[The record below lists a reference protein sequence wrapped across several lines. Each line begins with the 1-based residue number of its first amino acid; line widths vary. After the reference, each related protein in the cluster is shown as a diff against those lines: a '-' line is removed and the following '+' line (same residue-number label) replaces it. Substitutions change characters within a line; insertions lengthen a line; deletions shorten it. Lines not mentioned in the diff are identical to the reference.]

1 MRFMKLLF
9 LACALA
15 LGHLLLL
22 KVALITQALPY
33 MFWPSVG
40 FRLLLLVLAGIPFA
54 LQNLLHLKLGWYP
67 HSIIIYSLYY
77 LGVLLVWPRLTALW
91 KVVKAPSSASRRAVL
106 LGGSV
111 VALGTA
117 GVAQQNFHLHTLRFP
132 LMLKDL
138 PESLRGLKVAV
149 VADLH
154 RGPSMSQAFLVET
167 VKLIN
172 SLQPDIV
179 LMPGD
184 FIAKSPRFYPDIQ
197 RALSGLSPGIAS
209 FATLGNHDHW
219 EGKEKALNCLHGAGV
234 VTLQNR
240 ALYLG
245 ADRSVNN
252 RGQAGKSLCL
262 AGVDD
267 LWEGKPDFD
276 FLAHVPAGIPVLL
289 MAHNPDVAEKFS
301 DCGHRVDLQLSGHTH
316 GGQIVLPGV
325 GALATASAYG
335 DKYLYGWSEGPS
347 WPVFTTCGVG
357 TSTVPVRVGTQS
369 EVVLFTLEAEG

>member
-1 MRFMKLLF
+1 MKLLF
-9 LACALA
+9 MAFVLA

-22 KVALITQALPY
+22 KAALVTQALPY
-33 MFWPSVG
+33 LFWPSVA
-40 FRLLLLVLAGIPFA
+40 FRLVLLVLAGIPFA
-54 LQNLLHLKLGWYP
+54 LQNLLQTEWGWYP
-67 HSIIIYSLYY
+67 HSVIVYSAYY
-77 LGVLLVWPRLTALW
+77 LSVLVLWPRFIALW
-91 KVVKAPSSASRRAVL
+91 KVMKAPGTTSRRAVL
-106 LGGSV
+106 MGGSV

-117 GVAQQNFHLHTLRFP
+117 GVAQQNFHLRTLRFP
-132 LMLKDL
+132 LILKDL
-138 PESLRGLKVAV
+138 PETLCGLKVAM

-154 RGPSMSQAFLVET
+154 RGPSISQAFLEET

-184 FIAKSPRFYPDIQ
+184 FISKSPRFYPDIQ
-197 RALSGLSPGIAS
+197 RALSRLSPSIAS

-219 EGKEKALNCLHGAGV
+219 EGKEKALDCLHGAGV
-234 VTLQNR
+234 MTLQNR
-240 ALYLG
+240 ALYLN

-252 RGQAGKSLCL
+252 RGRAGDSLCL

-267 LWEGKPDFD
+267 LWEGKPHFD

-289 MAHNPDVAEKFS
+289 MAHNPDVAEKFA

-335 DKYLYGWSEGPS
+335 EKYLYGWSQGPS

-369 EVVLFTLEAEG
+369 EVVLFTLEAERVQG